1 MQDPNYARGFEDALE
16 LALTAL
22 DEAKSLEEA
31 KERVRYYMSLIKER
45 KFEKIRYM
53 LGALR

>member
-22 DEAKSLEEA
+22 DEASSLEEA

>member
-1 MQDPNYARGFEDALE
+1 MQDPSYARGFEDALE
-16 LALTAL
+16 LVMIAL
-22 DEAKSLEEA
+22 DEAKKLEEA